1 MRGIRSIFARPS
13 RRVAHGA
20 SWIRRIGIA
29 GFTILELCIVVE
41 IMGLLS
47 TIVMSN
53 FFKSKKA
60 AEVAVVVEN
69 VRNVQMALTSYYAME
84 NGFPASLDPIWLQ
97 FYDGRIVDDLSYC
110 TAGGGPGWNFF
121 VSDSPDIRFNG
132 PGPDEYAIKSNKSL
146 LPYALYI
153 YADAATGAKIVH

>member
-29 GFTILELCIVVE
+29 GFTLLELCIVIE
-41 IMGLLS
+41 IIGLLS

-110 TAGGGPGWNFF
+110 TAGGGGGWNFF
-121 VSDSPDIRFNG
+121 ASDSPDIRFNG